1 MKQFITASSILLLAA
16 TLGACSSA
24 DTESAAAAEPAVA
37 APAAAPA
44 APAKP
49 LSAEDAVLVSVTA
62 KIEALNQQTRE
73 VSLRGPQGNVVSFVV
88 DPKVQRLNEF
98 KVGDLVTAEY
108 YLSLAAELRA
118 PTAEEKAAPIQAV
131 AGAAKTPPGATPAA
145 GGLRAFKVVATVEG
159 IDLPTRALTLK
170 GPMGNYLTVRA
181 RDVNK
186 LKQMKLGDTIVI
198 VYTEALAIGMN
209 KAPAG
214 AQ

>member
-1 MKQFITASSILLLAA
+1 MRHFLSFLALA
-16 TLGACSSA
+16 GALAACSSPGN
-24 DTESAAAAEPAVA
+24 DSQPTAAQTQPKP
-37 APAAAPA
+37 APAADSA
-44 APAKP
+44 AKP
-49 LSAEDAVLVSVTA
+49 LGVEDAVLVSVTA
-62 KIEALNQQTRE
+62 KVEAINHQTRE
-73 VSLRGPQGNVVSFVV
+73 VTLRGPQGNVVSFVA
-88 DPKVQRLNEF
+88 DPKVERLNEF

-131 AGAAKTPPGATPAA
+131 EAAAKTPPGATPAA

-209 KAPAG
+209 KASAS